1 MSQDVMQYVISG
13 TIIVIVLALR
23 FRSMRKTRP
32 LNPDRLWIGPLLL
45 ALMALAAIVL
55 HPPGA
60 LGLALGGF
68 GLVVGGLIGWQRG
81 RLIRIDRDPAT
92 GALSQTVSPAA
103 MFLLVG
109 IILIRFV
116 ARAYFAGNPTAA
128 ANGGMDEHTLMITDV
143 ALLFAVGLIGMT
155 RIEMMLRARRIL
167 AALDAA
173 G

>member
-1 MSQDVMQYVISG
+1 MQYVISG
-13 TIIVIVLALR
+13 MIIVIVLALR

-32 LNPDRLWIGPLLL
+32 LNPDRLWIVPLLL
-45 ALMALAAIVL
+45 AMMAAATIIL

-60 LGLALGGF
+60 LGLALGAM
-68 GLVVGGLIGWQRG
+68 GLVVGGLLGWQRG

-103 MFLLVG
+103 MLLLVG
-109 IILIRFV
+109 IIAIRFV
-116 ARAYFAGNPTAA
+116 ARAYFAGNPAA
-128 ANGGMDEHTLMITDV
+128 ASGEMDEHTLMITDV

-167 AALDAA
+167 AAPDAA

>member
-1 MSQDVMQYVISG
+1 MQYVISG
-13 TIIVIVLALR
+13 MIIVIVLALR

-32 LNPDRLWIGPLLL
+32 LNPDRLWIVPLLL
-45 ALMALAAIVL
+45 AIMAAATIVL

-60 LGLALGGF
+60 PGLALGAM

-103 MFLLVG
+103 MLLLVG
-109 IILIRFV
+109 IIAIRFV
-116 ARAYFAGNPTAA
+116 ARAYFAGNPAA

-167 AALDAA
+167 AAEAGPAA
-173 G
+173 E

>member
-1 MSQDVMQYVISG
+1 MNQNVMQYVISG

-32 LNPDRLWIGPLLL
+32 LNPDRLWVFPLIL
-45 ALMALAAIVL
+45 AALAVATLVL
-55 HPPGA
+55 HPPGT
-60 LGLALGGF
+60 LGLALSAL

-81 RLIRIDRDPAT
+81 RLIRIEHDPET

-103 MFLLVG
+103 MLLLVG

-116 ARAYFAGNPTAA
+116 ARAYFAGNPAA
-128 ANGGMDEHTLMITDV
+128 ANGQMDEHTLMITDV
-143 ALLFAVGLIGMT
+143 ALLFAVGLLGMT

-167 AALDAA
+167 AGA
-173 G
+173 GGA